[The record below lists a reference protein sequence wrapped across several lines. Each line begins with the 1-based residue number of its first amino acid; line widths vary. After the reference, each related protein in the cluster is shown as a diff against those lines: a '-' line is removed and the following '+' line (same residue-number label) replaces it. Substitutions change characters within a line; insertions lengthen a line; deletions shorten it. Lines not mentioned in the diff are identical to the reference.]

1 MRRALLSM
9 TAGFALLAGFIEPAE
24 AARRALLVGVS
35 DYADPKAS
43 LRGPRNDVR
52 DMKATLL
59 QHLEYQE
66 SEILVLEDARA
77 TKAGIQQAFESWL
90 IAGSAPGDE
99 IFFYFSG
106 HGSQVE
112 DLDGDE
118 EDGLDETLV
127 AYDLKH
133 LLDDELGVLLDR
145 LTGRLVTVV
154 VDACHSG
161 TGTRSFS
168 PETAVDS
175 MTLARYLPPS
185 GAGGKA
191 LDPTFMRG
199 FGRKP
204 ETFVDPAPLREAWS
218 AVSAEQLAYETRID
232 GAPRGVF
239 THALIEAVSR
249 RAATNADA
257 NADGVVSRQ
266 EALEHT
272 RRRSEAA
279 CRNLAACL
287 RSNAGSLTPQLEA
300 SATLDSLEI
309 GVWPSSAPPVAPPP
323 PPVVPPPPQTRPE
336 AGWIAGAFP
345 QTAVSGS
352 IRPVPDSQNP
362 ATVLRPDGRMRLE
375 VAPGVAGHLI
385 LAREL
390 PTGEILQMFPTRISR
405 TPSVVFR
412 AQDSWKVPE
421 PNAGL
426 AFSYD
431 PQSSYVAVIVSP
443 QTAAAMTL
451 WGGRVLKAPEYLRR
465 LQEVAAPLGISVW
478 RPAP

>member
-1 MRRALLSM
+1 MRRALVSM
-9 TAGFALLAGFIEPAE
+9 TAGFALLAGFIEPAA

-43 LRGPRNDVR
+43 LRGPRVDLR

-66 SEILVLEDARA
+66 SEILVLEDAKA
-77 TKAGIQQAFESWL
+77 TKAEVLQAFQRWL
-90 IAGSAPGDE
+90 IAGSTPGDE

-133 LLDDELGVLLDR
+133 LLDDELGALLDR

-161 TGTRSFS
+161 TGARSLS
-168 PETAVDS
+168 PETAADS

-185 GAGGKA
+185 GVGGRA
-191 LDPTFMRG
+191 LDPTLMRG
-199 FGRKP
+199 LGRRP
-204 ETFVDPAPLREAWS
+204 EGFLASGPLREVWS

-232 GAPRGVF
+232 GELRGVF

-249 RAATNADA
+249 RAATKADA
-257 NADGVVSRQ
+257 NEDGLVSRQ

-279 CRNLAACL
+279 CRNLVACL
-287 RSNAGSLTPQLEA
+287 RSNGGALTPQLEA
-300 SATLDSLEI
+300 SAALDALEL
-309 GVWPSSAPPVAPPP
+309 GVWPASPPPIAPPIVLPL
-323 PPVVPPPPQTRPE
+323 PQTRPQ

-362 ATVLRPDGRMRLE
+362 AAVLRPEGRMRLE